1 MKLFSTNRN
10 AMGKQLVCDDAV
22 FDPNLIMTLRA
33 DVEEKVVS
41 FSYDFAECGHPLNLP
56 FDVQSVDFLVK
67 FTKHDIH
74 ICAIAEPCDD
84 IGEQYEDYIDDMQ
97 DVEFDVRMSVEE
109 KYALLLAL
117 FLPLLPKV
125 QVKDR
130 TPDNKKG
137 SAAATTLK
145 KENVS
150 EEKMVADAM
159 ASLFPNLFGGNN
171 IKGK

>member
-1 MKLFSTNRN
+1 
-10 AMGKQLVCDDAV
+10 
-22 FDPNLIMTLRA
+22 
-33 DVEEKVVS
+33 
-41 FSYDFAECGHPLNLP
+41 
-56 FDVQSVDFLVK
+56 
-67 FTKHDIH
+67 
-74 ICAIAEPCDD
+74 
-84 IGEQYEDYIDDMQ
+84 MQ

-117 FLPLLPKV
+117 FLPLLSKV